1 MFVKDFFSGG
11 LRHMNSSYNRL
22 HYRTGM
28 ICFFLSGIGAISS
41 GIIVSLLR
49 DRYGFSYGFTGT
61 LVSVMSIGNM
71 ISLLTAGILPDLIGE
86 KATTLILCSGY
97 ALGYALMAFTGS
109 PALLLFAFLIA
120 GVAKGCTANKCTVL
134 SGNNTDDK
142 PRAMNLMNAWFA
154 LGALL
159 CPFLISFTG
168 QLGFPVPML
177 SVGAAGLLL
186 WILFLRAGLPG
197 RSSGKGHAEKKTNY
211 SFLKNPVFWILTM
224 LLFCQNG
231 AEYTVNGWL
240 VTYYKNE
247 EILTGTLAAYI
258 VTVQWLFTLAGRLFL
273 AYGIKVRNA
282 FKALSLMGAGLS
294 VMYIILIRMTSTLP
308 AIIALGLFSLFIAGV
323 YPMAVASVGT
333 MMSSA
338 SMGVMLSIA
347 GAGGILFP
355 WLVGL
360 IADSTMLRTGM
371 AVNIIPCIG
380 ILALSLLMLVLT
392 GRQEK
397 KIRGMNE

>member
-1 MFVKDFFSGG
+1 
-11 LRHMNSSYNRL
+11 MNSSYNRL

-134 SGNNTDDK
+134 SGNNTDNK

-197 RSSGKGHAEKKTNY
+197 RSSVKGHAEKKTNY

-247 EILTGTLAAYI
+247 GIMAGALAAYS
-258 VTVQWLFTLAGRLFL
+258 VTIQWLFTLAARLFL
-273 AYGIKVRNA
+273 AYGIKIKNT
-282 FKALSLMGAGLS
+282 FKALSIMGTGAT
-294 VMYIILIRMTSTLP
+294 VMYIILIRMTSTGP
-308 AIIALGLFSLFIAGV
+308 AALALGLFSVFLAGI
-323 YPMAVASVGT
+323 YPMAVASVGK

-338 SMGVMLSIA
+338 SVGVLLSI
-347 GAGGILFP
+347 GGLGGIIFP
-355 WLVGL
+355 WFVG
-360 IADSTMLRTGM
+360 IVADNTTLRTGM
-371 AVNIIPCIG
+371 AVNIIPCVG
-380 ILALSLLMLVLT
+380 VLLLSLVMLHLT
-392 GRQEK
+392 GKEEEK
-397 KIRGMNE
+397 AE